1 VLFSHT
7 CIEDLIAMDL
17 QLQDPTLLK
26 NQCYINGQW
35 VAGTDGKTF
44 SVLNPATGESI
55 AEIADVGGEE
65 TRQAIEAADR
75 AMQDWKARPAK
86 ERANLLRA
94 WYDLI
99 MANQEDLARLMT
111 MEQGKVL
118 AESRGEIAYAASFI
132 EWFSE
137 EARRVYGDIMPLPQ
151 TDRRGVVIKQPVGV
165 VGAVTPWN
173 FPAAMITRKAGPAL
187 AVGCTIIIKPAQ
199 ETPLSALAMAELAD
213 RAGIPAGVINVVC
226 GTSSRAIGGELTGNP
241 IVKKF
246 TFTGSTPVGKQL
258 IKQCAETVK
267 KVSME
272 LGGNAPVIVFD
283 DADIDA
289 AAVGAAASKYRNSG
303 QTCICINRVLVQDSV
318 YDEFVEK
325 FAGVVAG
332 FKIGS
337 GLDESVTHGPLV
349 NAKAVQDVHAMVL
362 QATENGARAIA
373 GGNVDPM
380 GECFYP
386 PTILTD
392 VNDSMRVYKEEIFGP
407 VAPIFKFSTEE
418 EAIAMA
424 NDTEFGLASYIYTRD
439 IGRVWRV
446 SEGIE
451 YGMVGVNETAITS
464 DIIPFGGLKE
474 SGLGREGSK
483 YGVDDYLETKY
494 ICMGGLDQ

>member
-1 VLFSHT
+1 MS
-7 CIEDLIAMDL
+7 IS
-17 QLQDPTLLK
+17 LQDPSLLRTE
-26 NQCYINGQW
+26 CYIDGQW
-35 VAGTDGKTF
+35 VTSGTTF
-44 SVLNPATGESI
+44 PVANPATGETI
-55 AEIADVGGEE
+55 AEVADLGAAQ
-65 TRQAIEAADR
+65 TRQAIESAAR
-75 AMQDWKARPAK
+75 AMETWKARPAK
-86 ERANLLRA
+86 ERADLLRK

-99 MANQEDLARLMT
+99 MAHQEDLAVIMT
-111 MEQGKVL
+111 TEQGKVL

-132 EWFSE
+132 EWFAE
-137 EARRVYGDIMPLPQ
+137 EARRVYGDIVPLPQ

-165 VGAVTPWN
+165 VGAITPWN
-173 FPAAMITRKAGPAL
+173 FPAAMITRKAGPAM
-187 AVGCTIIIKPAQ
+187 AVGCSIVIKPAK
-199 ETPLSALAMAELAD
+199 ETPLTALAMVALAD

-226 GTSSRAIGGELTGNP
+226 GSSSRAIGGELTGNP
-241 IVKKF
+241 IVRKL
-246 TFTGSTPVGKQL
+246 TFTGSTPVGKDL
-258 IKQCAETVK
+258 LKQSAETVK

-283 DADIDA
+283 DADLDA

-303 QTCICINRVLVQDSV
+303 QTCICINRLLVQDTV

-325 FAGVVAG
+325 FTGVVRG

-337 GLDESVTHGPLV
+337 GLDDSVTHGPLV
-349 NAKAVQDVHAMVL
+349 NAGAARDVHAMVE
-362 QATENGARAIA
+362 QAVGAGAKA
-373 GGNVDPM
+373 VVGGDIDPM
-380 GECFYP
+380 GECFYQ

-392 VNDSMRVYKEEIFGP
+392 VNDSMRVFREEIFGP

-439 IGRVWRV
+439 IGRAWRV
-446 SEGIE
+446 SEGID

-464 DIIPFGGLKE
+464 DIIPFGGVKE

-494 ICMGGLDQ
+494 ICMGGLDR